1 MRKIIPIIFTIIT
14 LSLFTKCSKQVS
26 YVIIS
31 GQIKNYSD
39 NSFKIT
45 GNNFS
50 KELKVNSQGIF
61 ADTLYVNS
69 NFYHLYAD
77 KIYIPIFLKQGEK
90 INIQI
95 DSNEKK
101 IQAYFLGN
109 NSLAHYNNYLQYKK
123 QISNEFQVNF
133 VEIFKKEVT
142 DFEKAIYNLEE
153 NYSNLLQTQKLVEEY
168 IIIEEKSNK
177 YELALLKE
185 IYPKTHKRLTKS
197 AVQNSEKFV
206 IELAAIDYDNAA
218 DFETFKSYRDL
229 VTESF
234 ITKLNVNTEKK
245 IEKGTKYIN
254 DLKSKNI
261 QSHLSRLLVA
271 YLSAKNKEYDN
282 DLIVKTI
289 QKFAED
295 QEIIRQAQ
303 IKYDNLYRI
312 EVGKSA
318 PNFNLENQ
326 KGDLISLESFNGKV
340 VYIDIWATWCAP
352 CINEIPAIKSL
363 ENKYH
368 NKDIVF
374 LSISIDKDKQ
384 KWKDFLRSNK
394 MQGIQLYAG
403 IENEFVQIYNIKTIP
418 RFILIDKQGKIV
430 DDNALKPS
438 NTDIYSILNKYL

>member
-1 MRKIIPIIFTIIT
+1 M
-14 LSLFTKCSKQVS
+14 
-26 YVIIS
+26 
-31 GQIKNYSD
+31 
-39 NSFKIT
+39 
-45 GNNFS
+45 
-50 KELKVNSQGIF
+50 
-61 ADTLYVNS
+61 
-69 NFYHLYAD
+69 
-77 KIYIPIFLKQGEK
+77 
-90 INIQI
+90 
-95 DSNEKK
+95 
-101 IQAYFLGN
+101 
-109 NSLAHYNNYLQYKK
+109 
-123 QISNEFQVNF
+123 
-133 VEIFKKEVT
+133 
-142 DFEKAIYNLEE
+142 
-153 NYSNLLQTQKLVEEY
+153 
-168 IIIEEKSNK
+168 
-177 YELALLKE
+177 ALLKE